1 MEVKNSNVDE
11 SESSSDSERQIDVIT
26 GYESGENNYP
36 DTHIDRSKSLSSSG
50 RRSSSSSSSEPS
62 SDDLFD
68 ALKFTAS
75 DALKFTA
82 SDASELASKSEKNYA
97 SSSESSAKSE
107 VDNSLPVPTSTYQ
120 VYNVAYNQTSM
131 SPTISPPIQ
140 VMDRSARYDPARIPS
155 SIFERNTNNDWS
167 IASNDSLFS
176 IYIGQNSFSRD
187 AFKFA
192 EPRKSEELTKPIELH
207 MLDQIPSVSIEGVE
221 SSRKSD
227 DIESLQTSEES
238 FKFKPNF
245 IEDQNSV
252 KNLHQAARSMSTK
265 SSVTSPSLQSGSIR
279 HSFVPL

>member
-1 MEVKNSNVDE
+1 MEVKNSSVDG
-11 SESSSDSERQIDVIT
+11 SESCSDSERQIDVII
-26 GYESGENNYP
+26 GENNYP
-36 DTHIDRSKSLSSSG
+36 DTHINRTKSLSSSG
-50 RRSSSSSSSEPS
+50 RRSSSSSSSEAS
-62 SDDLFD
+62 SDDLFN
-68 ALKFTAS
+68 
-75 DALKFTA
+75 ALKFTA

-107 VDNSLPVPTSTYQ
+107 VDSRLPVPTSTYQ
-120 VYNVAYNQTSM
+120 VYNVAYNQTIM

-155 SIFERNTNNDWS
+155 SIFERNINNDWS

-176 IYIGQNSFSRD
+176 IHIGQNSFSRD

-207 MLDQIPSVSIEGVE
+207 MLDRIQSVSIEEVE

-245 IEDQNSV
+245 IDDQNDV
-252 KNLHQAARSMSTK
+252 RTPHQPARSMSTK
-265 SSVTSPSLQSGSIR
+265 SSVTTPSLQSGSIR
-279 HSFVPL
+279 HAFVPL

>member
-1 MEVKNSNVDE
+1 MEVKNSNVDG

-26 GYESGENNYP
+26 GYESRENNYL
-36 DTHIDRSKSLSSSG
+36 DTDINRTKSLSSSG
-50 RRSSSSSSSEPS
+50 RRSSSSSSSESS
-62 SDDLFD
+62 SDVIFD
-68 ALKFTAS
+68 ALKFT
-75 DALKFTA
+75 T

-97 SSSESSAKSE
+97 SSSDSSAKSE
-107 VDNSLPVPTSTYQ
+107 VDNSLQVPTYQ
-120 VYNVAYNQTSM
+120 VYNVAYNQTIM

-140 VMDRSARYDPARIPS
+140 VMDRSGRYDPARIPS

-176 IYIGQNSFSRD
+176 IHIGQNSFSRD

-192 EPRKSEELTKPIELH
+192 EPRKSSELTKPVELN
-207 MLDQIPSVSIEGVE
+207 MLDRIPSVSIEEVE

-245 IEDQNSV
+245 IERTNDV
-252 KNLHQAARSMSTK
+252 RTLHQAARSMSTK
-265 SSVTSPSLQSGSIR
+265 SSVTTPSLQSGSIR
-279 HSFVPL
+279 HAFVPL